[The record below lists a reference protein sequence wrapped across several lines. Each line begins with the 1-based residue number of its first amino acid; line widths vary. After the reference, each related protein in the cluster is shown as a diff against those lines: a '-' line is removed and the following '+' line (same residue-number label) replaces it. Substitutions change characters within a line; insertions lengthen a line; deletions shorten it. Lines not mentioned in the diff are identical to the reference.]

1 MSTDESVLDLAGDI
15 RLAIG
20 GDTHA
25 WSRLYE
31 HYRPFLLSAAR
42 SQLTPSDLSH
52 SDLVQ
57 EAWIRIFSGLDSF
70 DGFDAGENLSFCFFV
85 WLRQVA
91 QNTFHNI
98 RVSRKAKKRHP
109 QDGRHVAADARLV
122 DRACSTPSSIASRN
136 ERAMLLRSALRNLK
150 DDQDRQIIQLSIW
163 EGHTLRAIS
172 SVIGMEYTK
181 VRRQYQKI
189 LKSLQEDFGSNQP

>member
-1 MSTDESVLDLAGDI
+1 VSTNETVLDLADDI

-20 GDTHA
+20 GDALA
-25 WSRLYE
+25 WDRLYK

-42 SQLTPSDLSH
+42 NQLTPSDLSQ

-70 DGFDAGENLSFCFFV
+70 DGLDSGENLSFCFFV
-85 WLRQVA
+85 WLRRVA
-91 QNTFHNI
+91 KNTFHNI
-98 RVSRKAKKRHP
+98 RTSRNAKKRQP
-109 QDGRHVAADARLV
+109 QDGRIVAANPQLP
-122 DRACSTPSSIASRN
+122 DRSCSTPSSIASRN
-136 ERAMLLRSALRNLK
+136 EQAQLLRSALLKLK

-163 EGHTLRAIS
+163 EGHTLRDIS
-172 SVIGMEYTK
+172 SVIGMEYSK

-189 LKSLQEDFGSNQP
+189 LKHLHDDYESANA